1 MAQTRRKRKRRH
13 RGTQAGT
20 IERAGRTSKPPAS
33 SSGGS
38 KRAASS
44 SGSSKGSKAATRQ
57 TAAERRQARF
67 DNPPTWR
74 GALNRAAFA
83 AAILVIFVTVVQKN
97 IAAGVLLGVF
107 AMLIYVPM
115 SYYTDLALYRRRQRR
130 KQGAGR

>member
-20 IERAGRTSKPPAS
+20 IERAGRTSKPPES
-33 SSGGS
+33 VSRG
-38 KRAASS
+38 S
-44 SGSSKGSKAATRQ
+44 SGSSKKRASSGKGAGRQ

-74 GALNRAAFA
+74 GSLNRAAFA
-83 AAILVIFVTVVQKN
+83 AAILVIFVAVVQKN
-97 IAAGVLLGVF
+97 IAAGILLGAF
-107 AMLIYVPM
+107 AMLIYIPM
-115 SYYTDLALYRRRQRR
+115 SYYTDLALYRRRQR

>member
-20 IERAGRTSKPPAS
+20 IERSGRTSKP
-33 SSGGS
+33 
-38 KRAASS
+38 AARSSS
-44 SGSSKGSKAATRQ
+44 SGSKRSTSSSSSKAATRQ
-57 TAAERRQARF
+57 SAAERRQARF

-83 AAILVIFVTVVQKN
+83 AAILVIFVAVVQKDVVQ
-97 IAAGVLLGVF
+97 GVLLGAF
-107 AMLIYVPM
+107 AMLIYIPM

-130 KQGAGR
+130 KQGGGR

>member
-1 MAQTRRKRKRRH
+1 MAQTKRKRKRRH

-20 IERAGRTSKPPAS
+20 IDRAGRTSKPATG
-33 SSGGS
+33 SSGGGS
-38 KRAASS
+38 KKRT
-44 SGSSKGSKAATRQ
+44 SSKPAAKQ

-74 GALNRAAFA
+74 GSLNRAAFA

-97 IAAGVLLGVF
+97 IAAGVLLGAF
-107 AMLIYVPM
+107 AMVIYIPM

-130 KQGAGR
+130 KQGGGR